1 VLCSS
6 DNVPMDE
13 VPRGEQGGRISAAR
27 PTMLR
32 RCPKNP
38 ERRGTAILLNIA
50 KTWLRIAEQDDAAA
64 AQQQQQSPPKGD
76 KE

>member
-1 VLCSS
+1 MASKAEEYRQHAQQCF
-6 DNVPMDE
+6 D
-13 VPRGEQGGRISAAR
+13 AAQ
-27 PTMLR
+27 
-32 RCPKNP
+32 KIQNAE
-38 ERRGTAILLNIA
+38 ERAILLNIA